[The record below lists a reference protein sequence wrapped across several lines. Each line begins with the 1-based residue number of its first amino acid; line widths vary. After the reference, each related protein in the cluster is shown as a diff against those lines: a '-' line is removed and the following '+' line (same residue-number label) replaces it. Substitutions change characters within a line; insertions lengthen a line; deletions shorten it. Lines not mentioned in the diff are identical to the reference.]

1 MEMVNIKIN
10 NMPLSVPKGI
20 SILEA
25 ARMAGI
31 EIPTLCYLKKINEIG
46 ACRICMVEV
55 KGARSLVTACVYPV
69 NEGMEIFTNTE
80 RVRKSRKT
88 TLELILSTH
97 DRKCLSCVR
106 SGTCELQQLCKEFGV
121 DDEGRF
127 DGANPVHEY
136 DDSAIHMIRD
146 NGKCI
151 LCRRCVAACQAQHI
165 SVIGANARGFDT
177 HIGSAFE
184 RPLDSVACVSCGQ
197 CIVNCPTGAI
207 YEKDDTAKVLEAINN
222 PEKFV
227 VVHTA
232 PSIRV
237 TLGEC
242 FGMHIGTNVQGKMV
256 AALRRLGFD
265 KVFDTDFGADL
276 TIVEEANEFLG
287 RVQNGGV
294 LPMITSCSPGW
305 IKYCE
310 HYYPDM
316 LDHLSSCK
324 SPQQMS
330 GAVIKTWYAEKMGI
344 DPKDIVVVGIMPCTA
359 KKFETKRENQSASGY
374 PDVDYSLTTREL
386 GRMIESAGI
395 YFKHLPDEE
404 FDNPLGDST
413 GAAVIF
419 GATGGVMEAALRTA
433 VEKLSGEEL
442 KSLDF
447 TEVRGTEGIKEASY
461 TVNGMEIKVCVVS
474 GLANANTIME
484 KVKNGTA
491 DYHFIEIMGCPGGCV
506 NGGGQPIQHAVV
518 RNFVDLRARRAAA
531 LYEADKDM
539 PLRKSHESEAVKRLY
554 AEFLGEP
561 GSHKAHEVLHTS
573 YVARPYM
580 TQVTKSTMIGELLQI
595 DENIAPILLN
605 IGMHCLGCPS
615 SQMETIEE
623 AAMVH
628 GIEPDA
634 LVKEINDFLAKD
646 LA

>member
-25 ARMAGI
+25 ARTAGI

-97 DRKCLSCVR
+97 DRKCLSCIR

-184 RPLDSVACVSCGQ
+184 KPLDSVACVSCGQ

-207 YEKDDTAKVLEAINN
+207 YEKDDTAKVLEAIND

-316 LDHLSSCK
+316 LNHLSSCK

-330 GAVIKTWYAEKMGI
+330 GAIIKTWYAEKMGI

-573 YVARPYM
+573 YVARPKY
-580 TQVTKSTMIGELLQI
+580 K
-595 DENIAPILLN
+595 
-605 IGMHCLGCPS
+605 
-615 SQMETIEE
+615 
-623 AAMVH
+623 
-628 GIEPDA
+628 
-634 LVKEINDFLAKD
+634 
-646 LA
+646 

>member
-80 RVRKSRKT
+80 RVRKSRKM

-184 RPLDSVACVSCGQ
+184 KPLDSVACVSCGQ

-207 YEKDDTAKVLEAINN
+207 YEKDDTAKVLEAIND

-316 LDHLSSCK
+316 LDHLSTCK

-330 GAVIKTWYAEKMGI
+330 GAIIKTWYAEKMGI

-359 KKFETKRENQSASGY
+359 KKFETKRDDQAASGY

-447 TEVRGTEGIKEASY
+447 TEVRGTDGIKEASY

-539 PLRKSHESEAVKRLY
+539 PLRKSHESEAVKRIY
-554 AEFLGEP
+554 DEFLGEP

-573 YVARPYM
+573 YVARPKY
-580 TQVTKSTMIGELLQI
+580 K
-595 DENIAPILLN
+595 
-605 IGMHCLGCPS
+605 
-615 SQMETIEE
+615 
-623 AAMVH
+623 
-628 GIEPDA
+628 
-634 LVKEINDFLAKD
+634 
-646 LA
+646 

>member
-80 RVRKSRKT
+80 RVRKSRKM

-207 YEKDDTAKVLEAINN
+207 YEKDDTAKVLEAIND

-330 GAVIKTWYAEKMGI
+330 GAIIKTWYAEKMGI

-359 KKFETKRENQSASGY
+359 KKFETKRDDQAASGY

-447 TEVRGTEGIKEASY
+447 TEVRGAEGIKEASY
-461 TVNGMEIKVCVVS
+461 TVNGMEVKVCVVS

-518 RNFVDLRARRAAA
+518 HNFVDLKARRAAA

-573 YVARPYM
+573 YVARPKY
-580 TQVTKSTMIGELLQI
+580 K
-595 DENIAPILLN
+595 
-605 IGMHCLGCPS
+605 
-615 SQMETIEE
+615 
-623 AAMVH
+623 
-628 GIEPDA
+628 
-634 LVKEINDFLAKD
+634 
-646 LA
+646 

>member
-80 RVRKSRKT
+80 RVRKSRKM

-207 YEKDDTAKVLEAINN
+207 YEKDDTAKVLEAIND

-316 LDHLSSCK
+316 LDHLSTCK

-330 GAVIKTWYAEKMGI
+330 GAIIKTWYAEKMGI

-359 KKFETKRENQSASGY
+359 KKFETKRDDQAASGY

-447 TEVRGTEGIKEASY
+447 TEVRGIDGIKEASY
-461 TVNGMEIKVCVVS
+461 TVNGMEVKVCVVS

-573 YVARPYM
+573 YVARPKY
-580 TQVTKSTMIGELLQI
+580 K
-595 DENIAPILLN
+595 
-605 IGMHCLGCPS
+605 
-615 SQMETIEE
+615 
-623 AAMVH
+623 
-628 GIEPDA
+628 
-634 LVKEINDFLAKD
+634 
-646 LA
+646 

>member
-80 RVRKSRKT
+80 RVRKSRKM

-184 RPLDSVACVSCGQ
+184 RPLDSVACVSYGQ
-197 CIVNCPTGAI
+197 CIDNCPTGAI
-207 YEKDDTAKVLEAINN
+207 YEKDDTAKVLEAIND

-316 LDHLSSCK
+316 LDHLSTCK

-330 GAVIKTWYAEKMGI
+330 GAIIKTWYAEKMGI

-359 KKFETKRENQSASGY
+359 KKFETKRDDQAASGY

-447 TEVRGTEGIKEASY
+447 TEVRGTDGIKEASY
-461 TVNGMEIKVCVVS
+461 TVNGMEVKVCVVS

-573 YVARPYM
+573 YVARPKY
-580 TQVTKSTMIGELLQI
+580 K
-595 DENIAPILLN
+595 
-605 IGMHCLGCPS
+605 
-615 SQMETIEE
+615 
-623 AAMVH
+623 
-628 GIEPDA
+628 
-634 LVKEINDFLAKD
+634 
-646 LA
+646 

>member
-80 RVRKSRKT
+80 RVRKSRKM

-316 LDHLSSCK
+316 LDHLSTCK

-330 GAVIKTWYAEKMGI
+330 GAIIKTWYAEKMGI

-359 KKFETKRENQSASGY
+359 KKFETKRDDQAASGY

-447 TEVRGTEGIKEASY
+447 TEVRGTDGIKEASY

-554 AEFLGEP
+554 DEFLGEP

-573 YVARPYM
+573 YVARPKY
-580 TQVTKSTMIGELLQI
+580 K
-595 DENIAPILLN
+595 
-605 IGMHCLGCPS
+605 
-615 SQMETIEE
+615 
-623 AAMVH
+623 
-628 GIEPDA
+628 
-634 LVKEINDFLAKD
+634 
-646 LA
+646 